1 MGKWSYTKG
10 LHDLGGGIYAYL
22 QPDGSWGWS
31 NAGLVVDGGASL
43 LVDTLFDLELTKE
56 MLAEMRKATD
66 AAASIDILVNTHA
79 NGDHCYGNELVKGA
93 EIIASRACEEEMG
106 HSPAQMLAQLNR
118 AAPGMGELGAY
129 FLKCFGKFNFEG
141 ITPTPPTR
149 TFEGSLSLKVGA
161 KEVRL
166 IEVGPAHTR
175 GDILVHIPE
184 NGTVFAG
191 DILFIGGTPIM
202 WTGPVANWINACN
215 VILEMDAETI
225 IPGHGPITDKN
236 GVIAVKG
243 YFEHL
248 RAEARRRYDAG
259 MTAADAA
266 RDIDLSSYR
275 SWTDAERIIVNID
288 TLYREFSGDRSPT
301 NALDLF
307 TAMADLAKSIDGG

>member
-56 MLAEMRKATD
+56 MLAEMRKATG

-93 EIIASRACEEEMG
+93 EIIASRACAEEMG
-106 HSPAQMLAQLNR
+106 HSPAQMLAQLNL
-118 AAPGMGELGAY
+118 AAPGMGEVGTY

-141 ITPTPPTR
+141 IAPTPPTR

-236 GVIAVKG
+236 GVSAVKG

-248 RAEARRRYDAG
+248 QAEARRRYDAG
-259 MTAADAA
+259 MPAAEAA

-275 SWTDAERIIVNID
+275 SWTDAERIVVNID
-288 TLYREFSGDRSPT
+288 TLYREFSGDRSPA

-307 TAMADLAKSIDGG
+307 AAMADFAKSIDRG